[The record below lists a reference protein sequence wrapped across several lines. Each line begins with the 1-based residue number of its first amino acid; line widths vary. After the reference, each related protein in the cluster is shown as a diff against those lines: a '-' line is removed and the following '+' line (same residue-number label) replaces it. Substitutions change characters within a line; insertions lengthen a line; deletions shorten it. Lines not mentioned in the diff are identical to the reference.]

1 MAIKEDALDAF
12 FRTRPDQE
20 MLAAALDEAFDVTY
34 GAYQFGQAFWL
45 CQPKP
50 FAAERFGL
58 QREVIALYSP
68 HERADARL
76 LTALENISRA
86 PEFRHRVENVV
97 ALVIYEG
104 SKEPIEDLSAQ
115 NKDWVIVPLSA
126 MELKARGAQAFLIRS
141 RMAQTI
147 GQFDL
152 FGMSSPIKHDKYFYG
167 RDAIVQE
174 LVQRALVR
182 KEHSGLF
189 GLRKTGKTSVLFAIQ
204 RRLDEKGAIT
214 EYVDCQSPG
223 IYGGRWWA
231 VLEELAHRM
240 LESAARIGCPP
251 AAALSFDATG
261 AANSFIRTVKWIQE
275 RSAVEQI
282 VLLLDEVEFITPGI
296 ANHLG
301 QHWDV
306 DHLPLWQTI
315 RSASQE
321 TRGFLTFCVAGVNP
335 SSVEQSHFGQVPNP
349 IFQLAVPFYLD
360 PLTRVTMREMV
371 RAIARYSGAVLDED
385 CFDLLNAEYGGHP
398 YLIRLACSVVLRS
411 LNEIPVDKKARFSKS
426 HFDALRDKIAIRMT
440 QPIKDILLSLVWW
453 YPDEYDL
460 LCLLAEGDTAFVQ
473 DFLASEPEKLSRF
486 ARYGL
491 LEANNGSFAIKELRT
506 FLVKSGAEYKNAISP
521 FTRGDLPLE
530 YLPEEPNIADL
541 AALFERRTEVE
552 YALRKLLITVLE
564 YRLGFDNT
572 KVANAI
578 SVALP
583 KNNGDRTQLFVGRLP
598 KDAVNEIYLSDMKPV
613 FVRNWDN
620 FSAYF
625 GPKPD
630 RFEMNIDTINIARR
644 YESHTKPISAKDLEN
659 FQNSYSWLKARLQKV
674 PGLIPGPTV
683 VKPS

>member
-1 MAIKEDALDAF
+1 MAIKDDALNAF
-12 FRTRPDQE
+12 FRTRPEQE
-20 MLAAALDEAFDVTY
+20 ALAAALDEAFDVTY

-58 QREVIALYSP
+58 QREVIALHSP
-68 HERADARL
+68 HPRADARL

-97 ALVIYEG
+97 ALIIYEG
-104 SKEPIEDLSAQ
+104 EREAIENLAVQS
-115 NKDWVIVPLSA
+115 KDWVIVALSA
-126 MELKARGAQAFLIRS
+126 TELKNRGTQAFLIRS
-141 RMAQTI
+141 RMAETI
-147 GQFDL
+147 GRFDL

-174 LVQRALVR
+174 LTQRALIR
-182 KEHSGLF
+182 KEQSGLF

-204 RRLDEKGAIT
+204 RRLSEKGAIA

-223 IYGGRWWA
+223 IYGSRWWA
-231 VLEELAHRM
+231 VLEELARRM
-240 LESAARIGCPP
+240 LESAAKSDCPSP
-251 AAALSFDATG
+251 EALSFDAAS

-275 RSAVEQI
+275 KSGVEQI

-301 QHWDV
+301 QHWDG

-315 RSASQE
+315 RSTSQE
-321 TRGFLTFCVAGVNP
+321 TKGFLTFCVAGVNP
-335 SSVEQSHFGQVPNP
+335 SSVEQSHFDQMPNP

-360 PLTRVTMREMV
+360 PLARPSMREMV
-371 RAIARYSGAVLDED
+371 RSIAKYSGIALSED

-398 YLIRLACSVVLRS
+398 YLIRLACSEVLRS
-411 LNEIPVDKKARFSKS
+411 LSELPVDKKVKISKS
-426 HFDALRDKIAIRMT
+426 NFDSVSDKIAARMA
-440 QPIKDILLSLVWW
+440 QPIKDIMLSLVWW

-460 LCLLAEGDTAFVQ
+460 LCLLADGDTGFVR
-473 DFLASEPEKLSRF
+473 DFLASEPEKASRF

-491 LEANNGSFAIKELRT
+491 LEANNGSFAIKELQT
-506 FLVKSGAEYKNAISP
+506 FLAKSGTEYRKAISP

-530 YLPEEPNIADL
+530 YLPDEPNIADL

-564 YRLGFDNT
+564 YRFAFDEA
-572 KVANAI
+572 KVASTI
-578 SVALP
+578 SGALP
-583 KNNGDRTQLFVGRLP
+583 KKNGDRAQLFIGRRP
-598 KDAVNEIYLSDMKPV
+598 KDAVSELYLSDMKPV
-613 FVRNWDN
+613 FVKNWDN

-625 GPKPD
+625 G
-630 RFEMNIDTINIARR
+630 
-644 YESHTKPISAKDLEN
+644 AKSPTEN
-659 FQNSYSWLKARLQKV
+659 
-674 PGLIPGPTV
+674 
-683 VKPS
+683 